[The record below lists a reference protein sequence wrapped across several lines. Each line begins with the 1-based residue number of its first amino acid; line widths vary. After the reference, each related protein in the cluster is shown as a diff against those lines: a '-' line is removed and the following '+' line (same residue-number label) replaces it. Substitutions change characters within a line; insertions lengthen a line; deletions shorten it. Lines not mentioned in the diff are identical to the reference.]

1 MSVTDVLGWA
11 GALGILVAYGLLTI
25 GRWAS
30 ESLRYQGANAVFA
43 AALLVWAVSI
53 QAWQSALLNAVWAL
67 VGAVGVGRALKHVP
81 GGPPP
86 HLGD

>member
-53 QAWQSALLNAVWAL
+53 QAWQSLCSTRCGRWSASSGWP
-67 VGAVGVGRALKHVP
+67 VGLRHVP